1 MRQTYKNIIL
11 IGFMGVG
18 KGSVARVLA
27 RKMRIFAID
36 CDDLIES
43 FANKKII
50 KIFEEDGEAE
60 FRKIEKNLAKFLE
73 KSVNGAVISTG
84 GGFYKVKNL
93 NKIGTVIYLKSSFD
107 KIMERILNAPNAEK
121 KIAKRP
127 LLSDLAKAKALH
139 KERDEAYTKKADL
152 IVNVEDKT
160 PEQIATKI
168 IKLLNKKYLKG

>member
-27 RKMRIFAID
+27 RKLRVFAID
-36 CDDLIES
+36 GDDLIES
-43 FANKKII
+43 FANKKIK
-50 KIFEEDGEAE
+50 KIFEDDGEAE
-60 FRKIEKNLAKFLE
+60 FRKIEKSLAKFLE
-73 KSVNGAVISTG
+73 KSVNGSVISTG

-107 KIMERILNAPNAEK
+107 KIMERIANSPNADK
-121 KIAKRP
+121 KLAKRP
-127 LLSDLAKAKALH
+127 LLSDLSKAKALH
-139 KERDEAYTKKADL
+139 KERDEAYAKKADL
-152 IVNVEDKT
+152 IINVENKT